1 MSSIK
6 SPSTTVHIFNKL
18 LLCTAVA
25 ATLPLQAAFAE
36 TSQSLRPY
44 SFATTSG
51 RLPKNVIPTDYII
64 SISPDAEKRSLSGTE
79 IISLE
84 FTEAVD
90 KIQFNS
96 LNQKL
101 SKVLLDGKPVKSV
114 ESDDKEQLTTVMLLG
129 NAKVGKHKLSFE
141 FTGVIET
148 EPHGMFVQEYQNP
161 DKTTASLLTTKFEA
175 TDARRMFPC
184 WDEPAFRATYQLS
197 LTAPAA
203 WTAIANMPVAS
214 RQLNGNLATTS
225 FNRSPKMPTYLVH
238 VSVGDFAQ
246 ISDESEGTKI
256 NIIAPKGQEKNGTE
270 ALANAKQ
277 ILADYNNYFGYRF
290 PLPKLDSIAIPGG
303 FQGAMENWGAIAYS
317 DQTLLLTPTSTTGQ
331 RQTVYTIEAHEMA
344 HQWFGD
350 LVTMGWWD
358 ELWLNES
365 FASWMAAKQTDLRHP
380 DWHWW
385 ENQDASKEDAMS
397 VDANLASH
405 PILQHVSNE
414 LEATSA
420 FDPSITYNKGQAV
433 LRMIEN
439 YLGPEVFK
447 EGIRLYMKK
456 HAYSNTTSADLW
468 LALSKSSGKNVVD
481 IVGSWTTQAGFPLVS
496 VKSTCDAKGN
506 RSITLNQQRF
516 VVKGED
522 KSKPHWNI
530 PLQIRSG
537 TESKSQALLL
547 TKDGQVATAGNCN
560 DALSINADTVGYYRV
575 AYDDATIQINAKK
588 FNSMSNG
595 DRIALLNDQW
605 ALVKAGKQ
613 NIATFF
619 SLASAM
625 GTEQNLRSWQI
636 ITQALGEIEHA
647 ERGTPGY
654 AAFVTHARSIIKPL
668 ATQLGW
674 EPKADE
680 TPGIKRLRRT
690 VLGDLGSWGDQ
701 DVIAEARQRF
711 ANFVKDRKAI
721 PSDSQGFILTIVAQ
735 NASDADFEQLH
746 AVAKSAKNEMEMR
759 RYYPALMLARNPAIA
774 SKAAEIVLSDEI
786 PKQAESLRIQLALT
800 LSEHNPDLSWAIFTK
815 NYDRLIAPMMP
826 EGTMMMTQ
834 MTPDIFWN
842 SVPLDQMEAWI
853 KAHAPVE
860 LAPFI
865 VRGMESARTK
875 LAEKTLLTK
884 ETDFFLHSHSS
895 ASK

>member
-1 MSSIK
+1 MLSINTTSS
-6 SPSTTVHIFNKL
+6 TVQLFNKL

-36 TSQSLRPY
+36 TSQSLKPY

-64 SISPDAEKRSLSGTE
+64 SITPDAEKRSLIGAETV
-79 IISLE
+79 SLE

-101 SKVLLDGKPVKSV
+101 SKVLFDGKPVKSV
-114 ESDDKEQLTTVMLLG
+114 ESDDKAQLTTVMLPSK
-129 NAKVGKHKLSFE
+129 AKVGKHKLSFE

-161 DKTTASLLTTKFEA
+161 DRSSASLLTTKFEA

-203 WTAIANMPVAS
+203 WTAYANMPVAS
-214 RQLNGNLATTS
+214 RQVNGNLATTS

-246 ISDESEGTKI
+246 VSGESEGTKI
-256 NIIAPKGQEKNGTE
+256 NIIAPKGQEQNGTE
-270 ALANAKQ
+270 ALATNKQ

-317 DQTLLLTPTSTTGQ
+317 DQILLLTPTSTTGQ
-331 RQTVYTIEAHEMA
+331 RQSSYSVQAHEMA

-365 FASWMAAKQTDLRHP
+365 FASWMAAKQTDMRHP

-385 ENQDASKEDAMS
+385 ENQDGSKEDAMN

-405 PILQHVSNE
+405 PILQHVTNE

-433 LRMIEN
+433 LRMVEN

-468 LALSKSSGKNVVD
+468 LALSKASGKNVVD

-516 VVKGED
+516 VAKGED
-522 KSKPHWNI
+522 KSNPHWNI

-537 TESKSQALLL
+537 TASKSTALLL
-547 TKDGQVATAGNCN
+547 TKDGQVAAAGNCN
-560 DALSINADTVGYYRV
+560 EALSINADTVGYYRV
-575 AYDDATIQINAKK
+575 AYDDATMQVNTKK
-588 FNSMSNG
+588 FASMSNG

-613 NIATFF
+613 NIASFF

-654 AAFVTHARSIIKPL
+654 ATFVSHARSIIKPL
-668 ATQLGW
+668 ANQLGW

-690 VLGDLGSWGDQ
+690 VLSDLGAWGDQ
-701 DVIAEARQRF
+701 DVISEARTRF

-721 PSDSQGFILTIVAQ
+721 PADSQGFILAIVAQ
-735 NASDADFEQLH
+735 NASEVDFEQLH
-746 AVAKSAKNEMEMR
+746 AVAKSSKNEMEMR
-759 RYYPALMLARNPAIA
+759 RYYPAMMLARNPAIA

-834 MTPDIFWN
+834 MTPDVFWN

-853 KAHAPVE
+853 KSHAPAE

-865 VRGMESARTK
+865 VRGMEGARTK
-875 LAEKTLLTK
+875 LAEKTLLMQ
-884 ETDFFLHSHSS
+884 ETDSFLRSHLS